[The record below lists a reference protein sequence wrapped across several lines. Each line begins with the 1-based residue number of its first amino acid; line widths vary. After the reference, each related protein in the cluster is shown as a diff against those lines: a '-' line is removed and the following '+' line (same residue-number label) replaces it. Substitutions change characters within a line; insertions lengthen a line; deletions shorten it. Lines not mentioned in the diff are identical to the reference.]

1 MASKPIDRKLSDQE
15 PHEKGQPLEGKYV
28 AAQEQGMSKHRKMN
42 QALVDLAKSRAF
54 HKGTLREALD
64 EILMTAG
71 RSLEVQLV
79 SIWLYRPDHLKMGS
93 FGWYI
98 LDADKLYIDPYLAQL
113 DSYEEYVASIDKL
126 EPFNQMIA
134 QNYPTYFHALEEGR
148 IIAAADAHKDPRT
161 KEWSP
166 HYYTEF
172 GVGAAMDAPIRLR
185 GKMIGNIC
193 CDHVGAPRKWTHEEQ
208 GFVASITDFISLAI
222 EGKEYKLLEG
232 ELKQQNARNQLILDT
247 AIEGFCRINKDGVI
261 LEANPAVSRI
271 FGLGIEELVGKN
283 IFKMEDIFPSE
294 TMKAHLNRVYE
305 SHHDRLELEAHQKN
319 GEYVFLEVSTNY
331 ARMGEEIFYFSF
343 FHDITRLK
351 LTNQALKDREK
362 DLEEKSD
369 SLEQMNTA
377 LRVLLKIR
385 HDDKSDLEEKV
396 MHNLRELIHPYL
408 DRLKT
413 SGLDKLQKTYLDIL
427 ETNIRDIISPFAR
440 NLSHKYMNLTQTEIQ
455 VASYIKAGKS
465 TKEISDLMN
474 LSDKTIEVH
483 RKNIRAKLGIQ
494 KKKVNLR
501 TCLLSISSDEW
512 NQGIVPAR

>member
-1 MASKPIDRKLSDQE
+1 MASKSIDQKLSE
-15 PHEKGQPLEGKYV
+15 PATPEKAVPLKGTYV
-28 AAQEQGMSKHRKMN
+28 DAPEPGISKHRKMN

-64 EILMTAG
+64 EILMTTG

-79 SIWLYRPDHLKMGS
+79 SIWLYRPDHLQMGS

-98 LDADKLYIDPYLAQL
+98 LDADKLHIDPYLLTL

-148 IIAAADAHKDPRT
+148 IIAADDAHKDPRT
-161 KEWSP
+161 KEWST

-172 GVGAAMDAPIRLR
+172 GIGAAMDAPIRLR

-193 CDHVGAPRKWTHEEQ
+193 CDHVGLPRKWTHEEQ
-208 GFVASITDFISLAI
+208 AFVASITDFISLAI
-222 EGKEYKLLEG
+222 EGKECKLLEG

-247 AIEGFCRINKDGVI
+247 AIEGFCRINRDGII
-261 LEANPAVSRI
+261 LEANPAFSRI
-271 FGLGIEELVGKN
+271 FGLDMEELVENN
-283 IFKMEDIFPSE
+283 ILKMEDIFPAR
-294 TMKAHLNRVYE
+294 TMKAHLDRVAE
-305 SHHDRLELEAHQKN
+305 NHHDRLELEAHQKN
-319 GEYVFLEVSTNY
+319 GDYVFLEVSTNY
-331 ARMGEEIFYFSF
+331 AKMGEERFYFSF

-351 LTNQALKDREK
+351 LTNQALKEREK

-369 SLEQMNTA
+369 SLEEMNTA

-385 HDDKSDLEEKV
+385 HDDKSDLEEKI

-413 SGLDKLQKTYLDIL
+413 SGLDTMQKTYLDIL
-427 ETNIRDIISPFAR
+427 ETNIRDVISPFAR

-465 TKEISDLMN
+465 TKEISELMN

-483 RKNIRAKLGIQ
+483 RKNIRSKLGIQ

-512 NQGIVPAR
+512 GKELVPVK